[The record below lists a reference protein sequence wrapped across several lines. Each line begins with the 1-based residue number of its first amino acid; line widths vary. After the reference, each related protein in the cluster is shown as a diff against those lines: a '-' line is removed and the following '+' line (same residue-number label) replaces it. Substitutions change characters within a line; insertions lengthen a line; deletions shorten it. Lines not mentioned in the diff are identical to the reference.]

1 MINEEAINTKNFDK
15 MLLEMKQKIGNSG
28 LQDMKELTEA
38 LYHDF
43 HSVSQFENNVKGG
56 YIKASDKPLTLDDL
70 GFMRSKLFANAN
82 SVNIYLSI
90 EDPVDANKAA
100 LKDTLEI
107 NYYSMR
113 LKTSANPFFWEQ
125 FPGNPNELFSS
136 SMEKTDKL
144 FKDPSAS
151 DQK

>member
-1 MINEEAINTKNFDK
+1 MEDKIINTKNFDE
-15 MLLEMKQKIGNSG
+15 MLLEMKQKIGVSG
-28 LQDMKELTEA
+28 VEDIKALTEA
-38 LYHDF
+38 LYYDF
-43 HSVSQFENNVKGG
+43 HSVAQVENSVKGG
-56 YIKASDKPLTLDDL
+56 YIKANDRVLTLEDL
-70 GFMRSKLFANAN
+70 GFIRSKLFANAE
-82 SVNIYLSI
+82 SLNIYLGI
-90 EDPVDANKAA
+90 QDPSNANKDA
-100 LKDTLEI
+100 LKDTLGI

-144 FKDPSAS
+144 FCGPSAS